1 MCCSIVCVWRDYRS
15 VNIISSFKKVKG
27 GITMENIEEE
37 KSNEIGKS
45 RHNKDDDGPT
55 YASISAEHK
64 AKKRL
69 QYTIEKR
76 LDHAF
81 ITN

>member
-1 MCCSIVCVWRDYRS
+1 
-15 VNIISSFKKVKG
+15 
-27 GITMENIEEE
+27 MENIEEE

-69 QYTIEKR
+69 QYTIEKC
-76 LDHAF
+76 LDHAC
-81 ITN
+81 IYY